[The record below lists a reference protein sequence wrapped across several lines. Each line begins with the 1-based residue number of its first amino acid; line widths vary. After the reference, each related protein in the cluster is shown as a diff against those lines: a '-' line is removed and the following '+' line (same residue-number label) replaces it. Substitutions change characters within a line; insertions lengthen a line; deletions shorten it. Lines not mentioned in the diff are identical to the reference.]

1 MPNVEEKMKTGREY
15 RRIEVQR
22 IQIRK
27 MDDGSENYEVEG
39 YACTFGRVYR
49 LYNGTYYKVDEQID
63 QQAFASCDMSDVICQ
78 FDHMGRVF
86 ARTSNKTLELSI
98 DSHGLKCLIRLGGTE
113 EGRKLYEEIKGGYI
127 TKMSF
132 GFAVEE
138 DKREETY
145 NKETGI
151 TTVLRTITK
160 IKKLYDVSAVSL
172 PANDATEIS
181 ARNYCDGV
189 IAGLEEERRKKLD
202 DEYTVNLL
210 KLYLEVNK

>member
-1 MPNVEEKMKTGREY
+1 MADDANWDAVPFAFTGEDYHMIAVNPVGLTTTYVSTTCEEPEVAVEFL
-15 RRIEVQR
+15 
-22 IQIRK
+22 
-27 MDDGSENYEVEG
+27 NYG
-39 YACTFGRVYR
+39 F
-49 LYNGTYYKVDEQID
+49 
-63 QQAFASCDMSDVICQ
+63 
-78 FDHMGRVF
+78 
-86 ARTSNKTLELSI
+86 
-98 DSHGLKCLIRLGGTE
+98 TE

-145 NKETGI
+145 NTETGI

-202 DEYTVNLL
+202 EEYTVNLL